1 MIKKERHI
9 MDKETLA
16 RLQEGHA
23 HVLYNTLTGEI
34 ILSKGL
40 HAIRATLEALR
51 ETRHLFKGRKIRL
64 KKCGIRYLEIR
75 AKR

>member
-1 MIKKERHI
+1 

-16 RLQEGHA
+16 RLQDRRA

-34 ILSKGL
+34 ILSKGFR
-40 HAIRATLEALR
+40 AVRATLEALH

-64 KKCGIRYLEIR
+64 KRCGTKYLEIR
-75 AKR
+75 G